1 MKKSLIALAALGAFA
16 GAASA
21 QSSVTMFGVVDLNVQ
36 TVSNAERTYSMGT
49 DGMASSRL
57 GFRGTEDL
65 GGGLKAGF
73 WLEMGI
79 APDTGRNA
87 GLLGNGTGTTPVD
100 CTPGSGQSTLPQA
113 NNAPCGASGSRNIT
127 TNENTLFFN
136 RRSTVSLSNQ
146 WGELRLGRD
155 YTATFWNWTVFDPFG
170 TNGVGAATNLALGAD
185 LQAALAGTTYG
196 TLVRANNMVQYI
208 LPNGVFGPGLYG
220 QLQISAGEGS
230 NGNKYYGG
238 RIGYAAGA
246 FDIAGSYGL
255 TDCLDTACTID
266 MNVWNLGGSWNFG
279 FMKLS
284 GFYGSMEGSGP
295 VNKATRENWYV
306 GVSAP
311 FGQWNFKAS
320 YGGTNGKD
328 LLNGVDASQWA
339 IGADYNL
346 SKRTA
351 LYATWSSINND
362 AGARFSVNPAQ
373 SVVPIA
379 GSFNSTGGQIGVRH
393 TF

>member
-36 TVSNAERTYSMGT
+36 SVDNGSRTYSMAT

-79 APDTGRNA
+79 APDTGRNGA
-87 GLLGNGTGTTPVD
+87 AWGNGNANPLTGAQIAD
-100 CTPGSGQSTLPQA
+100 GNQ
-113 NNAPCGASGSRNIT
+113 
-127 TNENTLFFN
+127 LFFN

-170 TNGVGAATNLALGAD
+170 TNGVGAATNLALGSE
-185 LQAALAGTTYG
+185 LQTALAGTTYG

-220 QLQISAGEGS
+220 QVQVAAGENA

-255 TDCLDTACTID
+255 TDCLNTACTID
-266 MNVWNLGGSWNFG
+266 LTAWNVGGSWNFG

-284 GFYGSMEGSGP
+284 GFYGSMEASGP
-295 VNKATRENWYV
+295 ANSATRDNWYV
-306 GVSAP
+306 GISAP
-311 FGQWNFKAS
+311 FGQWNFKGS

-328 LLNGVDASQWA
+328 LINGLDASQWA

-362 AGARFSVNPAQ
+362 AGARFAVSTQA
-373 SVVPIA
+373 SALAA
-379 GSFNSTGGQIGVRH
+379 GSNSTGLQLGVRH

>member
-21 QSSVTMFGVVDLNVQ
+21 QSSVTMFGVVDLNVMS
-36 TVSNAERTYSMGT
+36 VDNGSRTYSMGT

-79 APDTGRNA
+79 APDTGRN
-87 GLLGNGTGTTPVD
+87 GGTWGNGNANPLTGAVIAD
-100 CTPGSGQSTLPQA
+100 GNQLV
-113 NNAPCGASGSRNIT
+113 
-127 TNENTLFFN
+127 FN
-136 RRSTVSLSNQ
+136 RRSTLSLSNQ

-170 TNGVGAATNLALGAD
+170 TNGVGASTNLALGSE
-185 LQAALAGTTYG
+185 LQTALVGTTYG

-208 LPNGVFGPGLYG
+208 LPAGQFGPGLYG
-220 QLQISAGEGS
+220 QAQIAAGENA

-238 RIGYAAGA
+238 RIGYAAGP
-246 FDIAGSYGL
+246 FDVAGSYGL
-255 TDCLDTACTID
+255 TDCLNTACTID
-266 MNVWNLGGSWNFG
+266 LTAWNIAGSWNFG
-279 FMKLS
+279 FMKLAA
-284 GFYGSMEGSGP
+284 FYGQMEADGTAGGVAGNLS
-295 VNKATRENWYV
+295 RDNWFV

-320 YGGTNGKD
+320 YGGTNTDATG
-328 LLNGVDASQWA
+328 LAAAANGFDASQWA

-351 LYATWSSINND
+351 IYGTWSSINND
-362 AGARFSVNPAQ
+362 NGSRFSVSNQA
-373 SVVPIA
+373 SAVAA
-379 GSFNSTGGQIGVRH
+379 GGNSTGIQVGIRH
-393 TF
+393 SF

>member
-1 MKKSLIALAALGAFA
+1 MKKSVLALAVLGAFA

-21 QSSVTMFGVVDLNVQ
+21 QSSVTMFGVVDLNVMS
-36 TVSNAERTYSMGT
+36 VDNADRTYSMGT
-49 DGMASSRL
+49 DGMSSSRL
-57 GFRGTEDL
+57 GFRGVEDL

-87 GLLGNGTGTTPVD
+87 GQWGNGNAGTG
-100 CTPGSGQSTLPQA
+100 
-113 NNAPCGASGSRNIT
+113 
-127 TNENTLFFN
+127 NELVFN

-155 YTATFWNWTVFDPFG
+155 YTATFWSWTVFDPFG
-170 TNGVGAATNLALGAD
+170 TNGVGSATNLALGGD
-185 LQAALAGTTYG
+185 LQQALAGTTYG

-208 LPNGVFGPGLYG
+208 LPAGVFGPGLYG
-220 QLQISAGEGS
+220 QLQVAAGEGAP
-230 NGNKYYGG
+230 GNKYWGG
-238 RIGYAAGA
+238 RIGYAAGP
-246 FDIAGSYGL
+246 FDIAGAYGQ
-255 TDCLDTACTID
+255 TELDPNGNIELD
-266 MNVWNLGGSWNFG
+266 NWNIGGSWNFG

-284 GFYGSMEGSGP
+284 GFFSSISADGNNNEAG
-295 VNKATRENWYV
+295 RDNWYV
-306 GVSAP
+306 GVTAP

-328 LLNGVDASQWA
+328 LLDNVDATQWA

-351 LYATWSSINND
+351 LYGTWSSINND
-362 AGARFSVNPAQ
+362 NGARFVTSGQ
-373 SVVPIA
+373 SAIPGA
-379 GSFNSTGGQIGVRH
+379 GTSFNSNGVQLGVRH